1 MNAFVVTFSPNALID
16 ILQAIG
22 YYEDLQKD
30 LGAKFN
36 SRLQTTLKAI
46 RRNAFFA
53 SIRYDNIRCA
63 QIKKFP
69 YMVHYHV
76 HSEKEVTV
84 VAVYSSYKQPLWE
97 S

>member
-46 RRNAFFA
+46 RAML
-53 SIRYDNIRCA
+53 SLLQYVMII
-63 QIKKFP
+63 
-69 YMVHYHV
+69 
-76 HSEKEVTV
+76 
-84 VAVYSSYKQPLWE
+84 
-97 S
+97 